1 MKAIVTLTKNRGY
14 EWFMMIPVSMEM
26 EFGPLLLNIT
36 TIHYQLQNGLEG
48 KDIILILGTSKVLN

>member
-1 MKAIVTLTKNRGY
+1 MNTQAKAIVTLTKNRGY

-36 TIHYQLQNGLEG
+36 TIHYELQNGLDG
-48 KDIILILGTSKVLN
+48 DLK

>member
-1 MKAIVTLTKNRGY
+1 MTLTKNRGY

-36 TIHYQLQNGLEG
+36 TIHYKLQNGLEG
-48 KDIILILGTSKVLN
+48 RRTTLNLGPKVQ